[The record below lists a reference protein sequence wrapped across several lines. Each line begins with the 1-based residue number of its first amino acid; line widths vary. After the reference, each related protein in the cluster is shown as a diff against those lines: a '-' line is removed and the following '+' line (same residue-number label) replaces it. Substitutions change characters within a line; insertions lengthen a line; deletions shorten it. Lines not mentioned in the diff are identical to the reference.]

1 MSSAAKCVYI
11 TKVGPLPRKFLM
23 ACFIC
28 GNENASLCQYC
39 SLSIACSAHYH
50 LHRNH
55 EMCYPISIAN
65 KPSIGRC
72 LVTTRAIQPG
82 EIILQDY
89 SAASGPKVDYI

>member
-1 MSSAAKCVYI
+1 
-11 TKVGPLPRKFLM
+11 M